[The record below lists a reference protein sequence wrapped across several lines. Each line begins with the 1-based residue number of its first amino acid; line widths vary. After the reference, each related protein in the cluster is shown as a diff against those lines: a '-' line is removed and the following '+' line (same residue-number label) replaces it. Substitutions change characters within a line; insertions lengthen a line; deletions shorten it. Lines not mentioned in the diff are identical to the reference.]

1 LDAALTLA
9 CALKLEE
16 RVARKAGA
24 RTALVGLGASL
35 PLPEG
40 RLVSFGFAGGLHP
53 RLRPGTLVT
62 ATKIVDASG
71 ETLWEGEPLL
81 IEGAEPVVICAA
93 GEAAD
98 EPLTR
103 EIIAHASGA
112 DAVDMESGALAATG
126 RLAGVVRAISDSTD
140 RPLGRLAF
148 AARADGSTD
157 WRVVVVA
164 FLTHPVMF
172 VRSTLA
178 ARRAIARLER
188 AARALR

>member
-1 LDAALTLA
+1 LDASLTLA
-9 CALKLEE
+9 CALEVEE
-16 RVARKAGA
+16 KVARKAGA

-40 RLVSFGFAGGLHP
+40 QLVSFGFAGGLHP

-62 ATKIVDASG
+62 ATKVVDVSG

-81 IEGAEPVVICAA
+81 VDGAEPVIICDA

-98 EPLTR
+98 EPFAR
-103 EIIAHASGA
+103 DIIAEASGA
-112 DAVDMESGALAATG
+112 DAVDMESGALAASG
-126 RLAGVVRAISDSTD
+126 RLAGVVRAISDSRD

-148 AARADGSTD
+148 AARTDGSTD
-157 WRVVVVA
+157 WRVVAVA
-164 FLTHPVMF
+164 FLTHPIMS

-178 ARRAIARLER
+178 ARRAMARLER
-188 AARALR
+188 AAKALR